1 MNRSSQRQIL
11 SRPDIRTKNATA
23 PFTSCRDPAAVMSTA
38 VIQVPPSWYFG
49 QGAGRNPGPGRR
61 RSGTLTQTGHPCQ
74 PPNLRGPG
82 TTGSRRC
89 PRVFESV
96 RAGRCAT
103 FPIEKRSPVECRQPP
118 DRSSD
123 LKFSQVAACRCAPA
137 WSTNT
142 VVTGPSAR
150 SCSMS
155 SHRGRS
161 SSCRRRLER
170 LRSLHSRSSSCP
182 SRA

>member
-23 PFTSCRDPAAVMSTA
+23 PVTSCRDPAAVMSTA

-89 PRVFESV
+89 PSCVRVSASRAV
-96 RAGRCAT
+96 RD
-103 FPIEKRSPVECRQPP
+103 VP
-118 DRSSD
+118 DRET
-123 LKFSQVAACRCAPA
+123 VACGM
-137 WSTNT
+137 STA
-142 VVTGPSAR
+142 AR
-150 SCSMS
+150 SLL
-155 SHRGRS
+155 RPEILS
-161 SSCRRRLER
+161 SSGVPL
-170 LRSLHSRSSSCP
+170 CP
-182 SRA
+182 RVVHQHGGHWTVGPQLLDVVAPRPIQLVSATSGTIALTAQS